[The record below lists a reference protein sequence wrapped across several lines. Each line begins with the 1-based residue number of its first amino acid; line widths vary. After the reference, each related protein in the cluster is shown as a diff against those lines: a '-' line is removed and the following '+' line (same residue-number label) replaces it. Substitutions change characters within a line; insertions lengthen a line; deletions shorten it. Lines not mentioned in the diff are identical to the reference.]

1 MSKTVAGE
9 KNHRR
14 RILIMGAGGRDFHNF
29 NLLFRDDPASEV
41 VAFTAAQIPFQEG
54 RRYPAALAGPLYPE
68 GIPVVDDKELE
79 TLIRDRQV
87 EEVLFA
93 YSDVSHLELMS
104 VASRVL
110 ALGADFRLAGPGKTM
125 LPAAIPVISVC
136 AVRTGCG
143 KSPVTRYLCQV
154 LRAAGRRPVVVR
166 HPMAY
171 GRLDVREVEAFRTV
185 EDIDRYQCTIEEREE
200 YEHLIAAG
208 IPLFAGVDYG
218 KILQAAQQAG
228 DVLLWDGGNN
238 DFSFF
243 RPDLEIVLVDP
254 FRAGDEIGYYPGMVN
269 LLRADV
275 VVVAKADAAP
285 AAGLTK
291 VQRHIAAWNPRAA
304 VVRGGL
310 EVAVTAPETIA
321 GKQVAVIEDG
331 PTLTHGGMAFGAG
344 VVAARKFGA
353 KGIVDPRP
361 YAVGSLAEVY
371 RQFPH
376 LEQVVPAMG
385 YSERQVADLQ
395 ATLEAM
401 PGDLFLSATPVDLGR
416 VLHLSRPLV
425 QVRYDYREMDGNPLA
440 RRILEF
446 LGSEETHHAP

>member
-54 RRYPAALAGPLYPE
+54 RRYPATLAGPLYPE

-79 TLIRDRQV
+79 DLIRDRQV

-93 YSDVSHLELMS
+93 YSDVSHQELMS

-110 ALGADFRLAGPGKTM
+110 AMGADFRLAGPGKTM
-125 LPAAIPVISVC
+125 LPAVIPVVSVC

-143 KSPVTRYLCQV
+143 KSPVTRYLSQV

-171 GRLDVREVEAFRTV
+171 GRLDIREIESFRTA
-185 EDIDRYQCTIEEREE
+185 EDIDRYQCTLEEREE
-200 YEHLIAAG
+200 YEPLITAG
-208 IPLFAGVDYG
+208 IPLFAGVDYR
-218 KILQAAQQAG
+218 KILQAAERAG

-243 RPDLEIVLVDP
+243 RPDLEVVLVDP
-254 FRAGDEIGYYPGMVN
+254 FRAGDEISYYPGLVN

-275 VVVAKADAAP
+275 VVVAKTDAAP
-285 AAGLTK
+285 ADELEA
-291 VQRHIAAWNPRAA
+291 VRRNVAVWNPDAA
-304 VVRGGL
+304 VVYGRL
-310 EVAVTAPETIA
+310 EVAVATPEMIA
-321 GKQVAVIEDG
+321 GKRVAVVEDG
-331 PTLTHGGMAFGAG
+331 PTLTHGGMSFGAA
-344 VVAARKFGA
+344 VVAARRYGVGA
-353 KGIVDPRP
+353 IVDPRP
-361 YAVGSLAEVY
+361 YAAGSMVEVY
-371 RQFPH
+371 LQFPH

-385 YSERQVADLQ
+385 YSERQLADLQ
-395 ATLEAM
+395 ATLEAI
-401 PGDLFLSATPVDLGR
+401 PCDLILSSTPVDLKR
-416 VLHLSRPLV
+416 ILKLSRPLV
-425 QVRYDYREMDGNPLA
+425 QVHYQYREMYGNPLA
-440 RRILEF
+440 QMVRGM
-446 LGSEETHHAP
+446 LGVKENRHAP

>member
-1 MSKTVAGE
+1 MGE
-9 KNHRR
+9 KKQRR

-29 NLLFRDDPASEV
+29 NLLYRDDASSEV

-68 GIPVVDDKELE
+68 GIPVVDEGELE
-79 TLIRDRQV
+79 TLIRVRQV

-93 YSDVSHLELMS
+93 YSDVSHQQLMGA
-104 VASRVL
+104 ASRVL
-110 ALGADFRLAGPGKTM
+110 AQGADFRLAGPGRTM
-125 LPAAIPVISVC
+125 LQAAVPVVSVC

-143 KSPVTRYLCQV
+143 KSPLTRYLCQV

-171 GRLDVREVEAFRTV
+171 GRLEVREVEAFRTA
-185 EDIDRYQCTIEEREE
+185 EDIDRYQCTLEEREE

-218 KILQAAQQAG
+218 KVLREAGEAG

-238 DFSFF
+238 DFPFV

-254 FRAGDEIGYYPGMVN
+254 FRPGDEVGYYPGLVN

-275 VVVAKADAAP
+275 VVVAKADAAS
-285 AAGLTK
+285 AEGLAT
-291 VQRHIAAWNPRAA
+291 VRRNLAVWNPQAA
-304 VVRGGL
+304 VVRGRL
-310 EVAVTAPETIA
+310 EVGVAEPEAVA
-321 GKQVAVIEDG
+321 GKRVAVVEDG

-344 VVAARKFGA
+344 VVAARRYRA
-353 KGIVDPRP
+353 AAIVDPRP
-361 YAVGSLAEVY
+361 HAAGSLAEVY

-385 YSERQVADLQ
+385 YSEEQIADLQ

-401 PGDLFLSATPVDLGR
+401 PADLILSATPVDLQR
-416 VLHLSRPLV
+416 LLQLSRPLV
-425 QVRYDYREMDGNPLA
+425 QVRYGYREMDGTPLA
-440 RRILEF
+440 QKLLEF
-446 LGSEETHHAP
+446 LSKEETRHAP